1 MPSLSGDPICPST
14 SSKAGGLK
22 MAYTGI
28 YRTAWVEI
36 TSNNGPADAAIPPLD
51 TP

>member
-1 MPSLSGDPICPST
+1 
-14 SSKAGGLK
+14 

-36 TSNNGPADAAIPPLD
+36 TSNNGLADAAIPPFD
-51 TP
+51 TPVTGINHNKESFLPFSN